1 MFESLL
7 KSILGDSTLAPLEQ
21 GALELF
27 LDWQWNDYMA
37 SELPEQYHE
46 ELRGATAGGAAAGVP
61 GVKVGTLLT
70 RGLVLANLPGSLEDL
85 VYVLEDEAAHPNA
98 TSTPSYQALLGA
110 VRSLGEASVAQFA
123 RRLVTKGWQPLSCSM
138 IGFWGN
144 RTADGRVYTGR
155 NLDWLANTGI
165 NAYKVVT
172 VFRPNDAT
180 AHATLGFGGLIGA
193 LAGMSAE
200 GITVHEANLEEKPES
215 FR

>member
-1 MFESLL
+1 M
-7 KSILGDSTLAPLEQ
+7 
-21 GALELF
+21 
-27 LDWQWNDYMA
+27 
-37 SELPEQYHE
+37 
-46 ELRGATAGGAAAGVP
+46 P